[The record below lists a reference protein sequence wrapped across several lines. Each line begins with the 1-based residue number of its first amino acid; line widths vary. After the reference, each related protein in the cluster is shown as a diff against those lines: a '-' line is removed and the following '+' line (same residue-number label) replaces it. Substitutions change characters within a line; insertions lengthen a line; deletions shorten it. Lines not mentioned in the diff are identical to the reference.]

1 MKLHEGIIRAYEN
14 KWSFINTFTV
24 QFDFGMSEYN
34 LSAIGNYNNES
45 INLNII
51 SIQTPEFS
59 NAPIE
64 TFIGDRWRI
73 QNSRDN
79 VYRFSITFRDVDQMS
94 LYEAWKRIY
103 TYTKYQYFDNVK
115 FSVTIYK
122 DADWQNE
129 QNKKFM
135 ILHETIVESVSGLT
149 FSNDTQNQ
157 IAEFTV
163 NYRCI
168 APIV

>member
-1 MKLHEGIIRAYEN
+1 MKLHEGITQAYQN
-14 KWSFINTFTV
+14 KWSFTNTFTV
-24 QFDFGMSEYN
+24 QFDFGVASINNSIMSDF
-34 LSAIGNYNNES
+34 NNDS

-51 SIQTPEFS
+51 SVQTPEFS

-64 TFIGDRWRI
+64 TWVGDRWRI

-79 VYRFSITFRDVDQMS
+79 VYRFSITFRDMKQMS
-94 LYEAWKRIY
+94 LYESWVNIY
-103 TYTKYQYFDNVK
+103 RNTKYQYFDNVK

-122 DADWQNE
+122 DADWYNE
-129 QNKKFM
+129 SDKKLI

-149 FSNDTQNQ
+149 FNNETQNQ

-163 NYRCI
+163 NFRCI
-168 APIV
+168 APII

>member
-1 MKLHEGIIRAYEN
+1 MKLHEGITQAYQN

-24 QFDFGMSEYN
+24 QFDFGVASIN
-34 LSAIGNYNNES
+34 SAIMSDFNNDS

-51 SIQTPEFS
+51 SVQTPEFS

-64 TFIGDRWRI
+64 TWVGDRWRI

-79 VYRFSITFRDVDQMS
+79 VYRFSITFRDMKQMS
-94 LYEAWKRIY
+94 LYESWVNIY
-103 TYTKYQYFDNVK
+103 RNTKYQYFDNVK
-115 FSVTIYK
+115 FAVTIYK
-122 DADWQNE
+122 DADWYTEND
-129 QNKKFM
+129 KKFI

-149 FSNDTQNQ
+149 FNNDTQNQ

-163 NYRCI
+163 NFRCI